1 MGWGRGKGGI
11 PAERTTPA
19 EHGWTGGPSHI
30 RTCTC
35 FRVLKLGL
43 IRGARQGLGHEGS
56 HLLVYR
62 ELSIIL
68 EALEA
73 IPGCEGSTY
82 NLRLFVT
89 IIIEL

>member
-1 MGWGRGKGGI
+1 M
-11 PAERTTPA
+11 
-19 EHGWTGGPSHI
+19 
-30 RTCTC
+30 
-35 FRVLKLGL
+35 LKLGL

-62 ELSIIL
+62 ELSVIL
-68 EALEA
+68 EALEV

-82 NLRLFVT
+82 DLRLFVT